1 MVDILDRM
9 AAPDGISSTLRRPG
23 RPKNPCDGA
32 TVTRFSGS
40 YGSRD
45 YWLARLIRDERI
57 ELANAV
63 RTGTLS
69 ANRAAL
75 LAGFRKRPKRKRRSS
90 KLDLVQAMI
99 G

>member
-9 AAPDGISSTLRRPG
+9 AAPDGIFSTLRRPG

-32 TVTRFSGS
+32 PVTRFSGS

-57 ELANAV
+57 ELAAAV
-63 RTGTLS
+63 RAGTMT
-69 ANRAAL
+69 ANAAAI
-75 LAGFRKRPKRKRRSS
+75 LAGFRKRTTRKKRSS
-90 KLDLVQAMI
+90 LAAVEALI